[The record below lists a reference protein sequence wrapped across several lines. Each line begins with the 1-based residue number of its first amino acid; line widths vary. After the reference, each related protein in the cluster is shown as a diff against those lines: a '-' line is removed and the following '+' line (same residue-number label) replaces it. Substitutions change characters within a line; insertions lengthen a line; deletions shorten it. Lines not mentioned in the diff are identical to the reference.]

1 MEHTTIRLETSCPT
15 EFIDL
20 TDRLA
25 SIVAASGVRAGLLN
39 VQSLHTTLGIMVNEH
54 EPLLLADFAMLLDRA
69 APRQAVYRHDD
80 AAVRTVNVTAEER
93 INGHAHCQA
102 LLLAPSACLNIVDGR
117 IRLGQWQRVFV
128 VELDGPRRREI
139 SVAVV
144 GERAR

>member
-102 LLLAPSACLNIVDGR
+102 VLLAPSACLNIVDGR